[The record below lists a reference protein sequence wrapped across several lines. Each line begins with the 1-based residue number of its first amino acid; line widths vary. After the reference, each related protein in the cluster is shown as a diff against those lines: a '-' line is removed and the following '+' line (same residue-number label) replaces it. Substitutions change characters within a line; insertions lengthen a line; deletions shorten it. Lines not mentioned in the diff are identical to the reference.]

1 VGIRHAAGS
10 DPAADLDPDLAQAA
24 MGIGVAAAMRLRDL
38 APALRPLRDDGAE
51 PELVI
56 EEITLD
62 PEDPVDAITLV
73 ACVRAHDAYVASR
86 GRREAASP
94 GALAIA
100 RLLAW
105 TARAEMLGTAAGFV
119 TDSRALS
126 APAATGASGPN
137 SRFPNSRTG
146 AGAGANDD
154 CGGTCCRALAPSSP

>member
-1 VGIRHAAGS
+1 MGIRHAAGS

-105 TARAEMLGTAAGFV
+105 TARAEMLGRAPDVRWIGPPTRVPEDVTGLAVTARV
-119 TDSRALS
+119 TLTGDDGAVRA
-126 APAATGASGPN
+126 AATAIVV
-137 SRFPNSRTG
+137 
-146 AGAGANDD
+146 
-154 CGGTCCRALAPSSP
+154 